1 VHGNVDAVS
10 PDANILESGISF
22 DAVVRCVEDVVA
34 ENIHVSPRRRN
45 PVSHVGDAVVR
56 DRVIR
61 RRMEIDALS
70 AEALRGVRGGAD
82 DRVVGDIPS
91 FATGPEVNPVQ
102 VVDKARAADDDV
114 R

>member
-1 VHGNVDAVS
+1 
-10 PDANILESGISF
+10 
-22 DAVVRCVEDVVA
+22 
-34 ENIHVSPRRRN
+34 
-45 PVSHVGDAVVR
+45 
-56 DRVIR
+56 
-61 RRMEIDALS
+61 MEIDALS